1 MTSCGTTVQQA
12 QSSQKTHVQKTPTH
26 SSSSL
31 LYYQTADALY
41 GVNARDGKI
50 AWSTSFDS
58 FGTTV
63 TYNQAIVSNGI
74 VYAES
79 TGSDGYYI
87 YAFDAAHGTLR
98 WKYRYGGDELQGED
112 GDSPSQLLVRQGM
125 VYLVVGTSSGASV
138 GPQYPQG
145 HTEANPTSPT
155 PSTLDKIDAITG
167 HVLWQHHLSYRLN
180 MPILVNDTLYGIAST
195 TFHGSLE
202 ALKGNDGSLL
212 WQHQLPQSDSSYYGL
227 SFNNSMLYSMA
238 LHANSTL
245 SLFAFSASSGQNIWQ
260 SESVQA
266 GSASLP
272 TITQNTLYFEADYH
286 HVYAFDSRNGKP
298 IWQQTLPMS
307 IDNLLV
313 SHNTGTLY
321 LVTQNSPDPSPL
333 TLHVLSGSSGQQRW
347 THSLSLHNDTFNQ
360 LGMSYNELY
369 LVTTAPVQGPVNVS
383 RYSSTTGSL
392 LGTYTLPT
400 NSAMSSVAGKITLNQ

>member
-1 MTSCGTTVQQA
+1 
-12 QSSQKTHVQKTPTH
+12 
-26 SSSSL
+26 
-31 LYYQTADALY
+31 
-41 GVNARDGKI
+41 
-50 AWSTSFDS
+50 
-58 FGTTV
+58 
-63 TYNQAIVSNGI
+63 
-74 VYAES
+74 
-79 TGSDGYYI
+79 
-87 YAFDAAHGTLR
+87 
-98 WKYRYGGDELQGED
+98 
-112 GDSPSQLLVRQGM
+112 
-125 VYLVVGTSSGASV
+125 
-138 GPQYPQG
+138 
-145 HTEANPTSPT
+145 
-155 PSTLDKIDAITG
+155 
-167 HVLWQHHLSYRLN
+167 

-238 LHANSTL
+238 LHTNSIL

-272 TITQNTLYFEADYH
+272 TITQNTLYFEASH

-333 TLHVLSGSSGQQRW
+333 TLHVLSDSSGQQRW
-347 THSLSLHNDTFNQ
+347 TRSLSLQNDTFNQ
-360 LGMSYNELY
+360 LVMSHNELY
-369 LVTTAPVQGPVNVS
+369 LVTTASARGLVNVR

-392 LGTYTLPT
+392 LGTYALPT
-400 NSAMSSVAGKITLNQ
+400 NSAMPSVAGEITRSQ